1 MTIRLDPYAIVYPKY
16 ISPGVFEATGGVFR
30 GFPTEDAART
40 YAYRVLSF
48 FMQNALT
55 QPVYVVRGPTST
67 TRMPYEV
74 VDACCGY
81 TVVLK
86 LEPKYGSGPAQ

>member
-1 MTIRLDPYAIVYPKY
+1 MTIRMDAYTCVYPKY
-16 ISPGVFEATGGVFR
+16 ISPDVYEATGSVNR
-30 GFPTEDAART
+30 GCITEVEAT
-40 YAYRVLSF
+40 LYAYAVLAF

-67 TRMPYEV
+67 TRKPYEV

-86 LEPKYGSGPAQ
+86 LEPK